1 MEVYKYD
8 HATLMIGGKP
18 LTGTNAIFIENE
30 APSPPVVSKD
40 WSVSATFT
48 TSAVDFFESV
58 KAIAPAPIDVV
69 FGLGI
74 LGPIRFPAWADDLRL
89 RGDSNGTT
97 ATVELTPDGPSFRRA
112 VSIAVQRAICE
123 RAKRVG
129 VITRA
134 AILGSDELAKQARD
148 VLRRKG
154 ERKQRR
160 AMRRTIRA
168 ANVLRA
174 T

>member
-1 MEVYKYD
+1 MMGIYKYD
-8 HATLMIGGKP
+8 HATIMIGGKP
-18 LTGTNAIFIENE
+18 FEGVSASFKENT
-30 APSPPVVSKD
+30 AHVPPVVWD
-40 WSVSATFT
+40 IPFGAT
-48 TSAVDFFESV
+48 SRAHAVDFFESV
-58 KAIAPAPIDVV
+58 KAIAPAPIDVT

-74 LGPIRFPAWADDLRL
+74 LGPIRFPAWADDMRL
-89 RGDSNGTT
+89 RQDKEGTT
-97 ATVELTPDGPSFRRA
+97 ASVELTPDGPSFRRA

-160 AMRRTIRA
+160 AMRRLLRA
-168 ANVLRA
+168 AGVTRA